1 MQLCCY
7 FRYNF
12 NTKWSSR
19 GRSTLGERNIVREK
33 NAKHLC
39 AVLWKI
45 TAVSL
50 RNSKIEMVERE
61 NNHGR
66 MCQFTTSYTGGV
78 FVVTSPFLMSL
89 SRKSFIIVPSFRLT
103 ADLQMFKQMSCEEL
117 TSGVDDYVVA
127 RYYHSPAVRHFGLS
141 YIFVCVVYFVHFIFI
156 IFRLHYDVTTALASV
171 SDVGTYVQHRRSDLL
186 YY

>member
-50 RNSKIEMVERE
+50 RNSEIEMVERE
-61 NNHGR
+61 NNRGR
-66 MCQFTTSYTGGV
+66 MCRFTTSYTRGV

-89 SRKSFIIVPSFRLT
+89 SRKSFIIVPSFRLGRLRCR
-103 ADLQMFKQMSCEEL
+103 AMFTFTSCTPFWIEL
-117 TSGVDDYVVA
+117 HFCLCCLFCALYF
-127 RYYHSPAVRHFGLS
+127 YYF
-141 YIFVCVVYFVHFIFI
+141 
-156 IFRLHYDVTTALASV
+156 
-171 SDVGTYVQHRRSDLL
+171 
-186 YY
+186 

>member
-66 MCQFTTSYTGGV
+66 ICQFTTSYTGGV
-78 FVVTSPFLMSL
+78 FVVTSLFLMSL

-117 TSGVDDYVVA
+117 TSGVDDYVAA
-127 RYYHSPAVRHFGLS
+127 RCYTSKEALFTFISCTPFWIELHFCLCCLFCALYFYYF
-141 YIFVCVVYFVHFIFI
+141 
-156 IFRLHYDVTTALASV
+156 
-171 SDVGTYVQHRRSDLL
+171 
-186 YY
+186 